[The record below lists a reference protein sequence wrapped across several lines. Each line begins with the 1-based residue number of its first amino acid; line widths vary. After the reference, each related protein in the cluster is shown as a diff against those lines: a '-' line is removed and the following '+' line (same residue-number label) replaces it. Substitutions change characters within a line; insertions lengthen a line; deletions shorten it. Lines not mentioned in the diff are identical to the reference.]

1 MSYQEGFVEVVV
13 KDTGDKQW
21 VPAHY
26 MEHPVLSRPFEF
38 PPSAK
43 AATDGKLEEPAGD
56 TPPATDPTTTT
67 KRSRQ
72 TDGGSSGTDN

>member
-13 KDTGDKQW
+13 KETGEKQW

-26 MEHPVLSRPFEF
+26 MEHPVLSRPFEL

-43 AATDGKLEEPAGD
+43 ASEGKLEEPAGD
-56 TPPATDPTTTT
+56 TPPATDPTTT
-67 KRSRQ
+67 KRGRQ